1 MKSTSAFALIL
12 TAALTLS
19 LGDGCSTKE
28 EPPQIQE
35 PKVVVR
41 FKMPPRKRP
50 PVPKETSAEQEKMA
64 PSVPQT
70 KTAEVSMPASPL
82 PVKEPKD
89 TANVEKGEGF
99 YRVHK
104 GDSLFKIAG
113 LKDIYGDPIK
123 WPSLFRLNMDRLD
136 NIQADDD
143 LEHKE
148 LPEGLSLRFVTPH
161 EASDNLSALGHKSW
175 VVNAVSEP
183 DMKKIVTQAVTLMKS
198 GYHVY
203 MVRAKVEGREW
214 MRLRIGFYAN
224 RQDAARVGKEIM
236 PMINAPTAWV
246 TKIDQAEL
254 EKFGGY

>member
-1 MKSTSAFALIL
+1 
-12 TAALTLS
+12 
-19 LGDGCSTKE
+19 
-28 EPPQIQE
+28 
-35 PKVVVR
+35 
-41 FKMPPRKRP
+41 MPPRKRP

-161 EASDNLSALGHKSW
+161 EASENRYAGGNTYEKRLPRLYGSRQGRRKGMDETPHRLLCQPSGRGQSRQRDHAYDQRAYGLGYKDRSSR
-175 VVNAVSEP
+175 AGE
-183 DMKKIVTQAVTLMKS
+183 
-198 GYHVY
+198 
-203 MVRAKVEGREW
+203 VRRVLRYGIPGAHLG
-214 MRLRIGFYAN
+214 LRIVSRRKQMTYTEAG
-224 RQDAARVGKEIM
+224 R
-236 PMINAPTAWV
+236 
-246 TKIDQAEL
+246 
-254 EKFGGY
+254 